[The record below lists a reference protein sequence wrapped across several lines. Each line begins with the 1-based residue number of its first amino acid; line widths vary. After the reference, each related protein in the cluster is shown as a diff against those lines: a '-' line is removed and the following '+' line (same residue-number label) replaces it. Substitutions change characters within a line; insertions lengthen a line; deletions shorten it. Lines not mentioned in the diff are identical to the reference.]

1 MPAEGESTADDPLTI
16 SVGSATTEEAS
27 ASSSSRH
34 PRKRASSAPKT
45 LSPMRLSSAS
55 PRTKAGERR
64 PSKTVAQCLQT
75 TTKAKDREPRSPD
88 QMKSRS
94 SRSTSR
100 KASAEEVPVSWAFG
114 EGLGDFWRPPVP
126 LARDQSTSHDNAD
139 AQLEREV
146 QRQET
151 IRQNLPVLNVFSQ
164 PRVLN
169 NQLID
174 QLRNAEEKMQI
185 FHLATRPI
193 L

>member
-1 MPAEGESTADDPLTI
+1 DLALNANFTYGVWIKCRCDNDLWRWRRGF
-16 SVGSATTEEAS
+16 SVIFK
-27 ASSSSRH
+27 SSSKKESEFGTEDIVAH
-34 PRKRASSAPKT
+34 ATVIGQPKD
-45 LSPMRLSSAS
+45 
-55 PRTKAGERR
+55 KG
-64 PSKTVAQCLQT
+64 
-75 TTKAKDREPRSPD
+75 RSPD